1 MLMIMTMINIY
12 LTLFTR
18 TTRDVSLRKGS
29 VSSATR
35 RNKRLAGEFS
45 GRVLPEIVSSTHSP
59 ALPQP
64 AAIQKR
70 IVPLQEEE
78 EKKRATKELF
88 EMEIQSDVAHP
99 SGQKEAE
106 AP

>member
-1 MLMIMTMINIY
+1 MFY
-12 LTLFTR
+12 LKLFHPPIHLLFL
-18 TTRDVSLRKGS
+18 SQQPFSS
-29 VSSATR
+29 V
-35 RNKRLAGEFS
+35 LF
-45 GRVLPEIVSSTHSP
+45 HS
-59 ALPQP
+59 
-64 AAIQKR
+64 I
-70 IVPLQEEE
+70 QEEE